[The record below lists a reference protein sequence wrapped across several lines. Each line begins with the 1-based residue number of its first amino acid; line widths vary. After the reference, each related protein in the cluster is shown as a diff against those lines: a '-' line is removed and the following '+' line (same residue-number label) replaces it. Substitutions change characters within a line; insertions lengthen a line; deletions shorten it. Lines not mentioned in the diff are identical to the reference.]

1 MPPPSV
7 EDRLYAPKAKLAK
20 QGSEPEGTF
29 SYAFASQ
36 THVFYM
42 PTAKV
47 KEEAQRLIEELPDD
61 ATWDDLMQRIYV
73 RQAIEAGLEDSEAGR
88 TTDVNELRKKL
99 GLSA

>member
-1 MPPPSV
+1 MPSI
-7 EDRLYAPKAKLAK
+7 
-20 QGSEPEGTF
+20 
-29 SYAFASQ
+29 
-36 THVFYM
+36 M

-73 RQAIEAGLEDSEAGR
+73 RQAIEAGIEDSEAGR
-88 TTDVNELRKKL
+88 TMDVNELRQKL